1 MNTYWHGKKF
11 VVDNLK
17 LDLKKQCVLNGFFV
31 VNKCVYIYNK
41 KRTVQL
47 A

>member
-17 LDLKKQCVLNGFFV
+17 LDLKQCVLNGLFV
-31 VNKCVYIYNK
+31 VNKCV
-41 KRTVQL
+41 
-47 A
+47 